1 MNNIIKVFKK
11 IYNKDIDFYASSLS
25 FLSIFS
31 LIPIL
36 LLVFYIFHSI
46 DMLKE
51 TLNQLSY
58 IIILFFPNNYSEE
71 IIKVVRRFF
80 DMNDAMNIVTVS
92 YIFLSSYIFLKDYKV
107 IMSRIGNYTYSFKET
122 IWLYF
127 KLVFFVP
134 LNIILFILVTYLF
147 HINIHIFFIMFFCI
161 FIVYVAS
168 IKDVKI
174 LYVAQGSIIVTIVL
188 FILKMVFVY
197 YFQYNDVYETLYG
210 SLSFIFF
217 VLLWIYISWSIFLYG
232 VKFIFYQNSNS

>member
-1 MNNIIKVFKK
+1 MNNIIKIFKK
-11 IYNKDIDFYASSLS
+11 IYDKDIDFYASSLS

-71 IIKVVRRFF
+71 IVKVVRRFF

-92 YIFLSSYIFLKDYKV
+92 YIFLSSYIFLKDYKI
-107 IMSRIGNYTYSFKET
+107 IMSRIGNYTYNFKET

-127 KLVFFVP
+127 KLVFFIP
-134 LNIILFILVTYLF
+134 LNIILFILVSYLF

-168 IKDVKI
+168 IKDIKI
-174 LYVAQGSIIVTIVL
+174 LHIAQGSIIVTIVL

-232 VKFIFYQNSNS
+232 VKFIFYQDSNN